1 MMRDGAGTQVLAA
14 AAEEA
19 EPDAGEPVPSELG
32 PLIEPVAL
40 AKRSYEKADVVRR
53 KMFELWVHDKD
64 LQHAELIQVC
74 RPSFDPSSLTLEHA
88 RPRPSSS
95 HQTGGCSGQRAC
107 PHAQLGIPE
116 TSSRADSGIPPAAS
130 RPLHSLTHTP
140 SWVYRRR
147 LTGRLW
153 NTTSCLTAAPLTHS
167 QSRLQVRP

>member
-1 MMRDGAGTQVLAA
+1 
-14 AAEEA
+14 
-19 EPDAGEPVPSELG
+19 
-32 PLIEPVAL
+32 VAL

-107 PHAQLGIPE
+107 PH
-116 TSSRADSGIPPAAS
+116 
-130 RPLHSLTHTP
+130 P

-153 NTTSCLTAAPLTHS
+153 NTTSCLTVAPPTHSSHDAHQRCSRLAPSTPWRKLSLGNEVYSLPKLTHMV
-167 QSRLQVRP
+167 QRT